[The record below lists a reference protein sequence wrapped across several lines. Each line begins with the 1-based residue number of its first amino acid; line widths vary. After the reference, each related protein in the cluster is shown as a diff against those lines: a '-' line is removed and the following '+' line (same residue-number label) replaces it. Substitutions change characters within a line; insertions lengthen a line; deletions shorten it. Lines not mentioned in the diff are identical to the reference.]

1 MLSSQKPV
9 DVLLPLP
16 YGTQITIP
24 DLARVSKTLNIK
36 IISQFFKKSKHFF
49 GANLS
54 TVTGNLEEREIGL
67 GCFLAGIVNLHN
79 LQAKLD

>member
-1 MLSSQKPV
+1 M
-9 DVLLPLP
+9 D
-16 YGTQITIP
+16 
-24 DLARVSKTLNIK
+24 TL
-36 IISQFFKKSKHFF
+36 FKSKHFF

>member
-1 MLSSQKPV
+1 LYWKTVCKIRFLSKKAKIL
-9 DVLLPLP
+9 D
-16 YGTQITIP
+16 
-24 DLARVSKTLNIK
+24 IK